1 MVYRVGGVWRE
12 CDGWGVWGWQIQT
25 TTFRIDKSEVIQYRE
40 LYPVSW
46 DRPGWKI
53 FFFNFFVFLGPH
65 LWHTE
70 VPRIEVESELQ
81 LKAYTTAITMPE
93 PSHICNPHQI
103 LNPLREGRDRT
114 GILMDTSQVC

>member
-1 MVYRVGGVWRE
+1 MNLRNKNRLTDKENRVVVYRVGGVWRE

-53 FFFNFFVFLGPH
+53 FF
-65 LWHTE
+65 
-70 VPRIEVESELQ
+70 
-81 LKAYTTAITMPE
+81 
-93 PSHICNPHQI
+93 
-103 LNPLREGRDRT
+103 
-114 GILMDTSQVC
+114 